1 MADEDEGPGPISPA
15 GTIVVGV
22 DGSEHSLQALGWAAD
37 QARVERRALTL
48 LVGVHPSTPTWLDPT
63 ADSPREGH
71 LLSLRTKGDE
81 ILARVRD
88 ECADALTGLEVIAT
102 VVVADPRSTL
112 LEMSRTAALIVVGS
126 RGLGPLSSLL
136 LGSTSA
142 AVVRRAECPVVVH
155 RSPLAAQRHGVAV
168 GLDLRPDS
176 GPVLELAYRM
186 AMLRAQPLFIVHARV
201 AGEPSGPGA
210 DEDPWSAASAAHV
223 ADWISELNR
232 KYPEVEVET
241 IVGRGRAEQ
250 VLMRLTETV
259 GLLVV
264 GVHHRGRIAEL
275 TFGTTALWMVEHAPC
290 PVVAVPLGASIL
302 D

>member
-1 MADEDEGPGPISPA
+1 MRYA

-22 DGSEHSLQALGWAAD
+22 DGSEHSLQALGWAAE

-48 LVGVHPSTPTWLDPT
+48 VVGVHPSTPTWLDP
-63 ADSPREGH
+63 AAENPREGH
-71 LLSLRTKGDE
+71 LLGLRTKGDV
-81 ILARVRD
+81 IVSRVRD
-88 ECADALTGLEVIAT
+88 ECADLLTGLDVNSM
-102 VVVADPRSTL
+102 VVVADPRVTL
-112 LEMSRTAALIVVGS
+112 LEISARASMIVLGS
-126 RGLGPLSSLL
+126 RGLGPLRGLL

-142 AVVRRAECPVVVH
+142 SVVRRAGCPVVVH
-155 RSPLAAQRHGVAV
+155 RSPLAGQRHGVAV

-176 GPVLELAYRM
+176 GPVLELAFRM
-186 AMLRAQPLFIVHARV
+186 AMLRDQPLFIVHARV
-201 AGEPSGPGA
+201 AGQTPVAGA
-210 DEDPWSAASAAHV
+210 DEDPWSEASAAHV
-223 ADWISELNR
+223 ALWISDLRE

-241 IVGRGRAEQ
+241 IVGHGRAEQ
-250 VLMRLTETV
+250 VLMRLTDTV

-290 PVVAVPLGASIL
+290 PVAAVPLAASIL